1 MKKIII
7 TAATILALSTP
18 VLAQDQPQPPP
29 KKTAEQE
36 LLELKM
42 RNLDLE
48 YQLLQRR
55 LPEIT
60 KEYTDLK
67 KQLEQKAPEQKPADQ
82 PKPEAKKK

>member
-1 MKKIII
+1 MKKTIAIAIII
-7 TAATILALSTP
+7 LSLSTP
-18 VLAQDQPQPPP
+18 ILAQDQPP

-67 KQLEQKAPEQKPADQ
+67 RQLEQTAPEQKPAEQ
-82 PKPEAKKK
+82 PKSETKKK